1 MNVPVLKYG
10 FFDDTRTFGYAHER
24 HELGLQI
31 CGESW
36 ERHGFYV
43 RTMNRFRPFDQNS
56 LVLDFNTRSHGLQF
70 LNNGKQVVRA
80 LERAG
85 FYVKR
90 QKGSH
95 IVLRR
100 DSPFVQVVVPDH
112 KSVDT
117 GTLASILD
125 GADLSVEDFI
135 KLIK

>member
-1 MNVPVLKYG
+1 MTKLP
-10 FFDDTRTFGYAHER
+10 R
-24 HELGLQI
+24 GLS
-31 CGESW
+31 GRE
-36 ERHGFYV
+36 
-43 RTMNRFRPFDQNS
+43 
-56 LVLDFNTRSHGLQF
+56 
-70 LNNGKQVVRA
+70 VVKA

-95 IVLRR
+95 TVLRR
-100 DSPFVQVVVPDH
+100 DKPFAQVVVPDH
-112 KSVDT
+112 KSIDT

>member
-1 MNVPVLKYG
+1 MTKLP
-10 FFDDTRTFGYAHER
+10 R
-24 HELGLQI
+24 ELSGKEVVKALQ
-31 CGESW
+31 
-36 ERHGFYV
+36 
-43 RTMNRFRPFDQNS
+43 
-56 LVLDFNTRSHGLQF
+56 
-70 LNNGKQVVRA
+70 
-80 LERAG
+80 RAG

-100 DSPFVQVVVPDH
+100 DNPFAQVVVPDH
-112 KSVDT
+112 KSIDT

>member
-1 MNVPVLKYG
+1 MTKLP
-10 FFDDTRTFGYAHER
+10 R
-24 HELGLQI
+24 GLSGQA
-31 CGESW
+31 
-36 ERHGFYV
+36 V
-43 RTMNRFRPFDQNS
+43 
-56 LVLDFNTRSHGLQF
+56 VKALQ
-70 LNNGKQVVRA
+70 
-80 LERAG
+80 RAG

-100 DSPFVQVVVPDH
+100 NNPFVQVVVPDH

-117 GTLASILD
+117 GTLATILD

>member
-1 MNVPVLKYG
+1 MSKLPRRMSGKEVIK
-10 FFDDTRTFGYAHER
+10 A
-24 HELGLQI
+24 LQ
-31 CGESW
+31 
-36 ERHGFYV
+36 
-43 RTMNRFRPFDQNS
+43 
-56 LVLDFNTRSHGLQF
+56 
-70 LNNGKQVVRA
+70 
-80 LERAG
+80 RAG

-100 DSPFVQVVVPDH
+100 DSPFAQVVVPDH

-125 GADLSVEDFI
+125 GADLSVEDFS